1 MNIRK
6 ASLSLSLCSIFVAAI
21 CFSFTTA
28 RAQEGDEPR
37 RQVNATTPVS
47 LAEGQTLRINF
58 FNAGKSPFE
67 IIPCVFDGDGAHL
80 KTWSIVTLAPGQTRS
95 FDLSRAEAGR
105 RTEPS
110 VQVRAGVHIADPNLK
125 HLVTSGEVV
134 DDASSRTNLFVS
146 GGDPPDPVRTGEQ
159 APPDPVLPGEVTPSL
174 APVGIT
180 DGQLLRV
187 NFLNV
192 GSSPLEIIP
201 CIFDGD
207 GTHLKTAALLLLN
220 PGQTI
225 SFEMNRAEGGPR
237 AESRIVVR
245 GAAHVRKADD
255 KNLLITGEVI
265 EVTTG
270 RSSLLV
276 PGTRVG
282 FDPQPDPPKTN

>member
-1 MNIRK
+1 MNIRQ
-6 ASLSLSLCSIFVAAI
+6 ASLLLTLCTILAAA
-21 CFSFTTA
+21 SFTTA
-28 RAQEGDEPR
+28 RAQDGDEPR

-58 FNAGKSPFE
+58 FNSGKSPFE
-67 IIPCVFDGDGAHL
+67 IIPCIFDGDGAHL
-80 KTWSIVTLAPGQTRS
+80 KTWAIVTLAPGQTLS

-105 RTEPS
+105 RAEPS
-110 VQVRAGVHIADPNLK
+110 VQVRAGVHLDESNLK
-125 HLVTSGEVV
+125 HLVTSGEVI
-134 DDASSRTNLFVS
+134 DDATSRTSLFVAGVNAS
-146 GGDPPDPVRTGEQ
+146 ESVRTGEQ
-159 APPDPVLPGEVTPSL
+159 APPESILPAEVTQSL
-174 APVGIT
+174 APVGIA

-187 NFLNV
+187 NFLNI

-207 GTHLKTAALLLLN
+207 GAHLKTGALLLLK

-225 SFEMNRAEGGPR
+225 SFEMNRAAAGPR
-237 AESRIVVR
+237 AESRIVLR
-245 GAAHVRKADD
+245 GAAHVRNADD

-265 EVTTG
+265 EATTG

>member
-1 MNIRK
+1 MNIRNT
-6 ASLSLSLCSIFVAAI
+6 SLSLTLCTILLAAA
-21 CFSFTTA
+21 SFTTA
-28 RAQEGDEPR
+28 RAQEGEEPR
-37 RQVNATTPVS
+37 RQVNATAPVS
-47 LAEGQTLRINF
+47 LAEGQTFRINF

-80 KTWSIVTLAPGQTRS
+80 KTWAIATLAPGQTVS

-105 RTEPS
+105 RAEPS
-110 VQVRAGVHIADPNLK
+110 VQVRAGVHLYESNLK
-125 HLVTSGEVV
+125 LLVTSGEVV
-134 DDASSRTNLFVS
+134 DDASSRTNLFAS
-146 GGDPPDPVRTGEQ
+146 GANASDPVGPSET
-159 APPDPVLPGEVTPSL
+159 APSETILPGEVTRSL

-180 DGQLLRV
+180 DGQVLRV
-187 NFLNV
+187 NFLNI

-207 GTHLKTAALLLLN
+207 GAHLKTGALLLLK

-225 SFEMNRAEGGPR
+225 SFEMNRADAGPR

-245 GAAHVRKADD
+245 GAAHVRNADD
-255 KNLLITGEVI
+255 KTLLITGEVI
-265 EVTTG
+265 EATSG

>member
-1 MNIRK
+1 MKIRK
-6 ASLSLSLCSIFVAAI
+6 RSHSLTLCTIFLAFA
-21 CFSFTTA
+21 CFNFMTA
-28 RAQEGDEPR
+28 RAQDAEEPH
-37 RQVNATTPVS
+37 RQVNATAPVS
-47 LAEGQTLRINF
+47 LAEGQTFRINF
-58 FNAGKSPFE
+58 FNAGESPFE

-80 KTWSIVTLAPGQTRS
+80 NTWPIVKLAPGQTLS

-110 VQVRAGVHIADPNLK
+110 VQVRAGVHIDDSNLK
-125 HLVTSGEVV
+125 YLVTSGEIV
-134 DDASSRTNLFVS
+134 DDASGRTNLFVP
-146 GGDPPDPVRTGEQ
+146 GVNPLEPIL
-159 APPDPVLPGEVTPSL
+159 AGEVTRSL
-174 APVGIT
+174 APVSIT

-187 NFLNV
+187 NFLNI

-201 CIFDGD
+201 CVFDGD
-207 GTHLKTAALLLLN
+207 GAHLKTGALLFLK

-225 SFEMNRAEGGPR
+225 SFEMNRAEAGPR
-237 AESRIVVR
+237 EDSRIVVR
-245 GAAHVRKADD
+245 GAAHVRNADD

-265 EVTTG
+265 EATTG

>member
-1 MNIRK
+1 MKIRR
-6 ASLSLSLCSIFVAAI
+6 ASLSLTLCTILLAAA
-21 CFSFTTA
+21 SFTTA
-28 RAQEGDEPR
+28 RAQDGDEPR
-37 RQVNATTPVS
+37 RQVNATAPVS
-47 LAEGQTLRINF
+47 LAEGQTFRINF

-80 KTWSIVTLAPGQTRS
+80 KTWEIIKLSPGQTLS

-110 VQVRAGVHIADPNLK
+110 VQVRAGVHVDDSNLK
-125 HLVTSGEVV
+125 YLVTSGEVV

-146 GGDPPDPVRTGEQ
+146 GANPPNTIRTGEQ
-159 APPDPVLPGEVTPSL
+159 APPDPVLPDEVTRSL

-207 GTHLKTAALLLLN
+207 GAHLKTGALLLLN

-225 SFEMNRAEGGPR
+225 SFEMNRAEAGPR
-237 AESRIVVR
+237 AESRLVVR
-245 GAAHVRKADD
+245 GAAHIRNDD

-265 EVTTG
+265 EATTG